1 MRNRILTFFLF
12 AFLSKINHID
22 AKIENKIILKIEN
35 EIITNYEVKNK
46 ILTTLFL
53 AGDPINQEN
62 INKLKKKSLESLIQ
76 VKIKKL
82 ELVKYNIKEDDKQI
96 NSYLNAISD
105 NNIIGLKENFR
116 INKLDFEL
124 FFKRTKSSIKMAD
137 FNL

>member
-12 AFLSKINHID
+12 AFLSKINHVD

-82 ELVKYNIKEDDKQI
+82 ELV
-96 NSYLNAISD
+96 
-105 NNIIGLKENFR
+105 
-116 INKLDFEL
+116 
-124 FFKRTKSSIKMAD
+124 
-137 FNL
+137 